1 MVIST
6 RLKGKKRTKEKKQ
19 EPAFFP
25 HSSGIGVVCG
35 LCLPYNLKIMKWVYI
50 EDLAGAV
57 DQDVE
62 IRGWL
67 YNKRSSGKVRF
78 LVIRDGTGIVQA
90 TVFGREKDHP
100 LFAAFD
106 TLTQESSLIARGRVR
121 AESRAPGGYE
131 IALEEIEI
139 LQVAKDYPIT
149 PKEHS
154 TPFLMEHRHLWLR
167 SQKQHAVLQV
177 RTEVIRAIRDFF
189 DGRGFR
195 LMDTPILT
203 PSACE
208 GTTTLFETQ
217 YFDQKAYLSQSG
229 QLYNEATAMAF
240 GKVYCFG
247 PTFRAEKS
255 KTRRHLIE
263 FWMVEPEVAFATLQD
278 VIALGEDL
286 VMYILERVLEK
297 RRGDLE
303 TLERD
308 CAPLEKIA
316 RPFPRLTYDEALPM
330 LQARGSA
337 IEWGGDFGAP
347 EETLISQIYDSP
359 VCVTHFPSQI
369 KAFYMQPDAERPELA
384 LGVDFLASEGYGEII
399 GGGQRIHDLELLEQR
414 IREHDLPQ
422 AAYEWYL
429 DLRKYG
435 SVPHG
440 GFGLGVERTVAWLCG
455 IRHIR
460 ETIPFPRLLYRIY
473 P

>member
-1 MVIST
+1 M
-6 RLKGKKRTKEKKQ
+6 Q
-19 EPAFFP
+19 
-25 HSSGIGVVCG
+25 
-35 LCLPYNLKIMKWVYI
+35 WVYV
-50 EDLAGAV
+50 EDIAGFV
-57 DQDVE
+57 GQDVE
-62 IRGWL
+62 IRGWV

-78 LVIRDGTGIVQA
+78 LLVRDGTGIIQA
-90 TVFGREKDHP
+90 TAFSVEKDSL
-100 LFAAFD
+100 LFRQFD
-106 TLTQESSLIARGRVR
+106 RLTQESSVIVRGRVR
-121 AESRAPGGYE
+121 ADTRAPGGCELEMSELE
-131 IALEEIEI
+131 IV
-139 LQVAKDYPIT
+139 QVAAEYPIT

-167 SQKQHAVLQV
+167 SSKQHAILRV
-177 RTEVIRAIRDFF
+177 RAEVIKAIRDFF

-208 GTTTLFETQ
+208 GTTTLFETE

-263 FWMVEPEVAFATLQD
+263 FWMVEPEVAFAKLED
-278 VIALGEDL
+278 IIGLGEDL
-286 VMYILERVLEK
+286 ILFTMERVLAK
-297 RRGDLE
+297 RRLELE

-308 CAPLEKIA
+308 PKPLEAIKK
-316 RPFPRLTYDEALPM
+316 PFPRLTYTDAVPVLREK
-330 LQARGSA
+330 GST

-347 EETLISQIYDSP
+347 EETIISELYTSP
-359 VCVTHFPSQI
+359 VAVTHFPAAI
-369 KAFYMQPDAERPELA
+369 KAFYMQPAPENPDVV
-384 LGVDFLASEGYGEII
+384 LGVDFLASEGYGEVI
-399 GGGQRIHDLELLEQR
+399 GGGQRVHDPALLEKR
-414 IREHDLPQ
+414 LEEHKLPRE
-422 AAYEWYL
+422 AYEWYL

-435 SVPHG
+435 SVPHS
-440 GFGLGVERTVAWLCG
+440 GFGMGIERMVSWICG
-455 IRHIR
+455 IKHIR